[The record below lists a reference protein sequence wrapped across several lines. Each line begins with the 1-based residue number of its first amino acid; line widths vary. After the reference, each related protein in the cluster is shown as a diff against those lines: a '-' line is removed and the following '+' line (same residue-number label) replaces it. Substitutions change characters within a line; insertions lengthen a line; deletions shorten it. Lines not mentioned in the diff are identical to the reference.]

1 MIKKIILLSLLFSGY
16 LFAVETTYAWGYG
29 DLLVE
34 TLKMVKYV
42 FSINEFKDIW
52 KVAVLVSMIAAVISM
67 LFPNP
72 DYFKIPLVC

>member
-42 FSINEFKDIW
+42 FFYK
-52 KVAVLVSMIAAVISM
+52 
-67 LFPNP
+67 
-72 DYFKIPLVC
+72 